1 MMEIGKFSPST
12 KMSSLLHCFV
22 AFGALSVPW
31 IVQEKRQ
38 AKVSSIYSEK
48 EWDVVTI
55 TDNYHFDL
63 GEYED
68 KPLLDSLRRLGR
80 KATRVSIEDETFD
93 FNSTKAIVIRS
104 AWGKYHCKQKQSVH
118 LKQCQIHTRR
128 LFNQSSLFLCFPLC
142 DI

>member
-1 MMEIGKFSPST
+1 MMETGKFSRST

-22 AFGALSVPW
+22 AFGALSVPL
-31 IVQEKRQ
+31 IVRERHQNELL
-38 AKVSSIYSEK
+38 VSSRYSEK

-55 TDNYHFDL
+55 TDDFHFYR

-80 KATRVSIEDETFD
+80 KAARVSIEDETFD

-104 AWGKYHCKQKQSVH
+104 AWGKYNCK
-118 LKQCQIHTRR
+118 
-128 LFNQSSLFLCFPLC
+128 
-142 DI
+142 